1 MIFFKLIND
10 VMEELRAL
18 DPGKEHD
25 SRQAMLGD
33 DCDYECETTFTYYS
47 SCIPQS
53 WVCDGYE
60 DCNTGEDELHCGENE
75 PIPDFEPHPTNL
87 PPILGG
93 PDTVYQGPGEPM
105 LHTYPPPIVGGP
117 ETVYHGPDCNFNC
130 ANDAFNYCIPESWQC
145 DGYPDCYDGTDE
157 QHCGRDGPTGFPT
170 HYPISRQ
177 APTHRML

>member
-1 MIFFKLIND
+1 MRWFVVALSVVVLVTHVLEGSPVKKSGGAAGVEKSETQKKKLLND
-10 VMEELRAL
+10 VMGELRVL
-18 DPGKEHD
+18 DSGNKHD

-33 DCDYECETTFTYYS
+33 DCDFECETTFTYYS

-93 PDTVYQGPGEPM
+93 PDTVYHGPGTNTKTCEC
-105 LHTYPPPIVGGP
+105 HTDLLY
-117 ETVYHGPDCNFNC
+117 
-130 ANDAFNYCIPESWQC
+130 
-145 DGYPDCYDGTDE
+145 
-157 QHCGRDGPTGFPT
+157 
-170 HYPISRQ
+170 
-177 APTHRML
+177 RMM